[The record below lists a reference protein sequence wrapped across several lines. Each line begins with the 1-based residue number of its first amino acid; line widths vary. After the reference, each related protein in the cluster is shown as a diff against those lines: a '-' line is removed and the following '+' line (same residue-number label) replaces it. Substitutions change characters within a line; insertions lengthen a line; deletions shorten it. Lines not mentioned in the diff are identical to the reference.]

1 MGIRIFSIVT
11 FLSALLTVIIINT
24 GYGSGTKTPLYFSG
38 ATLFLALITLFIPS
52 KEKNKN
58 DIVEKGDE
66 ESEII
71 KQTEKKAVDESRE
84 IGLPALGMGYRR
96 DEQIKFEDVIDNI
109 LDTTLKLI
117 HAHLSCFTT
126 AVFFPSDDG
135 GYKIRKY
142 LTDGD
147 SINKDAI
154 IYPGV
159 GVIGGHIKDGL
170 KKIDLKEVLSDSKT
184 LYYYSK
190 DAGIRSVLLAPLVAD
205 NTTRGFIIADS
216 TEVKKFT
223 DENYAYLAA
232 SADLLSKAA
241 FYSYLYNQH
250 RLDHERLWAMRN
262 TEKYFFE
269 KQDMDDVL
277 DKLAEIIPFA
287 FRCNRLTISMLDDTG
302 KAKINR
308 VWGDDTKSFKD
319 LEFEVNEK
327 TLAGILYSK
336 NLCFYR
342 NFSETKYEHR
352 YTMEEAE
359 SHKFG
364 SFMTY
369 PIGVD
374 SCKGMILIE
383 SKYKDAYNESN
394 KELLGTLVS
403 SVSIAIEKI
412 MLLKQTENLAIRDG
426 LTGLYNHRQFQ
437 TILKNSI
444 TRTLRYQK
452 PLSLVI
458 CDIDFFKK
466 VNDTYGHR
474 FGDEVL
480 IAVAEKLESSIREGV
495 DSCARYGGEEFTI
508 ILGDHDGKGA
518 FETVDRIRKNIAALP
533 FTTPNGKDF
542 KVTMSFGIAV
552 YGKHA
557 KKQELLIACADKA
570 LYKAKDNGRNRVELY
585 YNDKE
590 EDFKETVE
598 KES

>member
-1 MGIRIFSIVT
+1 MKSKTFAVLT
-11 FLSALLTVIIINT
+11 FLSALLTVIILTTSYGEGSNIP
-24 GYGSGTKTPLYFSG
+24 GYFGG
-38 ATLFLALITLFIPS
+38 ATLLLALIALFAPAG
-52 KEKNKN
+52 EKVINEN
-58 DIVEKGDE
+58 NETSDD

-71 KQTEKKAVDESRE
+71 KQTEKKVVDESRA
-84 IGLPALGMGYRR
+84 IGLPALGMAYRR
-96 DEQIKFEDVIDNI
+96 DEQIKFEEIIDNI

-117 HAHLSCFTT
+117 HAHLNCFTA
-126 AVFFPSDDG
+126 AVFFPSEDN

-142 LTDGD
+142 LTEGD
-147 SINKDAI
+147 SINKDAV

-287 FRCNRLTISMLDDTG
+287 FRCNRLTISMIDENG
-302 KAKINR
+302 SVKISR
-308 VWGDDTKSFKD
+308 VWGEETKNFKD

-327 TLAGILYSK
+327 TLAGILYTK
-336 NLCFYR
+336 NICFYR
-342 NFSETKYEHR
+342 NFSETKYENR
-352 YTMEEAE
+352 YTLEETE
-359 SHKFG
+359 TNKFE
-364 SFMTY
+364 SFMAY

-437 TILKNSI
+437 QILKNSI
-444 TRTLRYQK
+444 TRTLRYKK

-458 CDIDFFKK
+458 CDIDYFKK

-495 DSCARYGGEEFTI
+495 DSCARYGGEEFTL
-508 ILGDHDGKGA
+508 ILADHDGKGA
-518 FETVDRIRKNIAALP
+518 FDTVDRIRKNIESLP
-533 FTTPNGKDF
+533 FSTPNGKDF
-542 KVTMSFGIAV
+542 RVTMSFGIAV

-557 KKQELLIACADKA
+557 KKQELLISCADKA

-585 YNDKE
+585 YDEISEDTSEKDKE
-590 EDFKETVE
+590 
-598 KES
+598 